1 MPTGARRF
9 TLRAP
14 GGLPLPGNEADSR
27 MRLQLTTMLKDES
40 GASILEYVLIISL
53 ASIAAFAALHT
64 LGNKVNTTL
73 LGNSANQI
81 PG

>member
-1 MPTGARRF
+1 
-9 TLRAP
+9 
-14 GGLPLPGNEADSR
+14 